1 MSAVNVIVFCCGI
14 LLILSTKQISTYQCD
29 ITKGDCVADNKRE
42 EHYCKRTCF
51 RKPESCND
59 HKGVDLFG
67 KDQRYQCNCKYLS
80 DCQFQILSKC
90 KNGCLPGFK
99 KPYCQKRKY
108 HEFIKNESKTHS
120 YLFSSDNK
128 HAVKP
133 LIIIPFRNTYRFST
147 VEIYSNFTDSTMNVT
162 YPYNMECKL
171 KPNANKTICTGD
183 VKANQLY
190 IYGKAGVY
198 RIKLFGC
205 PPQLYGKDCINECH
219 CSRAESCHQITGKCK
234 GDGCEDGWYG
244 EKCDKRTYVNIAQG
258 QTTQQTSIY
267 GIKGTT
273 VFHNG
278 TCEKMNISMAS
289 DKAVDGNFDP
299 GITHKSCASTDWGK
313 DPYWQVM
320 FDKPYTIYQLRI
332 YNRMGIYRKYC

>member
-1 MSAVNVIVFCCGI
+1 MEKISAV
-14 LLILSTKQISTYQCD
+14 SH
-29 ITKGDCVADNKRE
+29 CVERFFDA
-42 EHYCKRTCF
+42 
-51 RKPESCND
+51 
-59 HKGVDLFG
+59 L
-67 KDQRYQCNCKYLS
+67 YLYMHVYV
-80 DCQFQILSKC
+80 
-90 KNGCLPGFK
+90 G
-99 KPYCQKRKY
+99 KY
-108 HEFIKNESKTHS
+108 HEFIKNESSTYS

-128 HAVKP
+128 QAKKP
-133 LIIIPFRNTYRFST
+133 QIRIFFRNTYRFST
-147 VEIYSNFTDSTMNVT
+147 VEIYSNFADSTMKVT
-162 YPYNMECKL
+162 YPYYMECKL
-171 KPNANKTICTGD
+171 KPNTNKTICTGD
-183 VKANQLY
+183 VENSYLY
-190 IYGKAGVY
+190 IDGKAGVY

-219 CSRAESCHQITGKCK
+219 CSRAEYCHQITGKCK
-234 GDGCEDGWYG
+234 RDGCEDGWYG
-244 EKCDKRTYVNIAQG
+244 EKCDKRTYVNIARG

-299 GITHKSCASTDWGK
+299 GFTHKSCASTDWGK

-332 YNRMGIYRKYC
+332 YNRMGNNHYVTESPYFYNQNIKVQNTNQNS